1 MKIKYQ
7 SHRVLAILV
16 TLLTLTSLLVPVSA
30 GSLAPTQEFPLGV
43 TVDGHLYIFATH
55 TSSIEGNWIE
65 LYNGTSID
73 LPQITLEY
81 TGDPDANYTKEGV
94 VEIDTNDTFIGD
106 SITYP
111 LDTHQIY
118 HMGDTPYFTIHGD
131 PSLANM
137 TVDARLVKVNNPQ
150 DYVDALS
157 DLWRGNNTKFESLI
171 DSPIVNW
178 NGTFDA
184 NGDFSQTF
192 GGPAAPG
199 LEGDYI
205 LLAMHEQDPNT
216 TWLYAATIVEVLDG
230 KLSSIVPAEVDEGD
244 YLEIDMN
251 LTAGGTGS
259 HIFGALLVK
268 ESAYKASA
276 VMTTDRTVPGTKV
289 TVNGAEVIYGDATG
303 FGLFGGGLSDLETSD
318 VTDFMSNAFS
328 GNEWVFSFSSSAS
341 NTTSLPVDTDGL
353 SEGNYVVLTGIW
365 DTNQTVYYGDR
376 VLGFDQDMTYVDV
389 TTFLPPIVPPPPAE
403 EEPPTPEEVQELADE
418 EAAEALEVLDDADA
432 ADIVDELTDDKAA
445 SVVQKMNTTKASKVL
460 ERVNTSKASKIIEQ
474 SDNETAAKI
483 MDGIQNDKKNADIL
497 GNQTAAKAARVA
509 EKMNSSK
516 VAKAINSAPEKMDKF
531 TDMANEM
538 EEETAASV
546 LLETEVGTGATLVQG
561 MAEKDI
567 NKAARRVEAAV
578 KRRLESA
585 DPETRERVMRKAT
598 EILEN
603 VNTDNLVDLFVEIA
617 NLPETP
623 STVADVFEEMNTTKV
638 LDVITAWVNVGDLEE
653 LGLVFSYLTEDT
665 LEILWT
671 GMSADERIALYPE
684 LDGETIAALPQLG
697 EFTVSDLSFSPETVE
712 PGETVTITAT
722 VENIGEET
730 DSTTLVVTV
739 DGAEIATEIVTLEPE
754 ESTELTW
761 THSETTEGTY
771 TVDVMGET
779 VSFTVEAPP
788 APAEFTLSNLQVSP
802 ASVQAGEEVLVS
814 FTVENTG
821 ELSGD
826 YSIELMLDDESIRTL
841 TGTLDGGE
849 STTVET
855 TVSSE
860 TEGTHTVTVD
870 GLEAEFSVEAA
881 PTGFPTTTII
891 AAVAIVIIA
900 AVGYM
905 YMQKQQ

>member
-1 MKIKYQ
+1 TM
-7 SHRVLAILV
+7 S
-16 TLLTLTSLLVPVSA
+16 T
-30 GSLAPTQEFPLGV
+30 
-43 TVDGHLYIFATH
+43 
-55 TSSIEGNWIE
+55 
-65 LYNGTSID
+65 
-73 LPQITLEY
+73 
-81 TGDPDANYTKEGV
+81 
-94 VEIDTNDTFIGD
+94 
-106 SITYP
+106 
-111 LDTHQIY
+111 
-118 HMGDTPYFTIHGD
+118 
-131 PSLANM
+131 
-137 TVDARLVKVNNPQ
+137 
-150 DYVDALS
+150 
-157 DLWRGNNTKFESLI
+157 
-171 DSPIVNW
+171 
-178 NGTFDA
+178 
-184 NGDFSQTF
+184 
-192 GGPAAPG
+192 
-199 LEGDYI
+199 
-205 LLAMHEQDPNT
+205 
-216 TWLYAATIVEVLDG
+216 
-230 KLSSIVPAEVDEGD
+230 EVDEGD
-244 YLEIDMN
+244 YLDIDM
-251 LTAGGTGS
+251 TVGTDPGEK
-259 HIFGALLVK
+259 IYGALLIK
-268 ESAYKASA
+268 ESAYVANAQIISQGS
-276 VMTTDRTVPGTKV
+276 TDNTDLKINDGTLIE
-289 TVNGAEVIYGDATG
+289 GSGG
-303 FGLFGGGLSDLETSD
+303 SFSLFGGGLGDLETGD
-318 VTDFMSNAFS
+318 ITDFMSAAFS
-328 GNEWVFSFSSSAS
+328 SNEWAAAFSSSTTD
-341 NTTSLPVDTDGL
+341 NTYTLSVDTDGL
-353 SEGNYVVLTGIW
+353 AEDDYVVLTGVW
-365 DTNQTVYYGDR
+365 DNDDGISTGDR
-376 VLGFDQDMTYVDV
+376 LIAFDQDTVYVDRP
-389 TTFLPPIVPPPPAE
+389 TFLPPIAPPPT
-403 EEPPTPEEVQELADE
+403 EEPPTAEEIQELADD
-418 EAAEALEVLDDADA
+418 EAAEALEILDDADA

-445 SVVQKMNTTKASKVL
+445 SVIQKINITKASKVL

-474 SDNETAAKI
+474 SDNEIAAKI
-483 MDGIQNDKKNADIL
+483 MDGIQDDKKNADIL

-509 EKMNSSK
+509 EKMNATK
-516 VAKAINSAPEKMDKF
+516 VAKSINAAPEKMDKF
-531 TDMANEM
+531 TDMSNEM

-546 LLETEVGTGATLVQG
+546 LLETEVETGANLVRG

-603 VNTDNLVDLFVEIA
+603 VDTDNLVNLFVEIA

-665 LEILWT
+665 LDELWT
-671 GMSADERIALYPE
+671 GMSAEERIALYPE

-697 EFTVSDLSFSPETVE
+697 EFTVTDLSVSPETVE
-712 PGETVTITAT
+712 PDQSVTISATVT
-722 VENIGEET
+722 NIGNQT

-739 DGAEIATEIVTLEPE
+739 DGAEIATEIVSLEPD
-754 ESTELTW
+754 ESTELAW

-788 APAEFTLSNLQVSP
+788 APAEFSLSNLQVSP
-802 ASVQAGEEVLVS
+802 ASVQASEDVMVT

-826 YSIELMLDDESIRTL
+826 YSIELMLDDESVRTL

-891 AAVAIVIIA
+891 VAVAIVIIA